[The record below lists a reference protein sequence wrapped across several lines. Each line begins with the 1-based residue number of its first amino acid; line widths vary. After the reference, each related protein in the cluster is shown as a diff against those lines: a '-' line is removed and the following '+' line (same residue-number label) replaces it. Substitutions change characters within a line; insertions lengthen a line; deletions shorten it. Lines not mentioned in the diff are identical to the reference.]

1 VLLDIGLKK
10 SLCLIKKGIDTMF
23 YRVNAK
29 WMDEDD
35 RPEYDNPMYTQM
47 EDERYLPNREQLISY
62 LVDLTGHIEGSL
74 ESEIVIKPCCFAT
87 HKFYKVNDVHG
98 REVFSNET

>member
-1 VLLDIGLKK
+1 
-10 SLCLIKKGIDTMF
+10 MF

-29 WMDEDD
+29 WMEEDD
-35 RPEYDNPMYTQM
+35 RPEYDNPKYTPM

-74 ESEIVIKPCCFAT
+74 ESEIVIKPCHFMT

-98 REVFSNET
+98 REAFSNET

>member
-1 VLLDIGLKK
+1 
-10 SLCLIKKGIDTMF
+10 MF

-29 WMDEDD
+29 WTNKEDG
-35 RPEYDNPMYTQM
+35 PECDYPVYTPA
-47 EDERYLPNREQLISY
+47 EEEVYLPNREQLISY
-62 LVDLTGHIEGSL
+62 LTDLTGRMEYSTN
-74 ESEIVIKPCCFAT
+74 SEITIKPCCFAT